1 VSGQAPASGAG
12 APVSPAR
19 TGAAVVLAW
28 LVPGLGHGL
37 LGRWR
42 RGLLQGV
49 VILGMFAVG
58 LALQGSLS
66 QPREGS
72 LLSLLATVADM
83 GVGPLY
89 FVLRALG
96 AGVGDVTAATHE
108 IGNTFHWSAGIM
120 NMLLV
125 FDAFDVARG
134 RK

>member
-1 VSGQAPASGAG
+1 VA
-12 APVSPAR
+12 
-19 TGAAVVLAW
+19 LAW

-42 RGLLQGV
+42 RGVAQGLL
-49 VILGMFAVG
+49 ILGMYAVG
-58 LALQGSLS
+58 LLLDGALSH
-66 QPREGS
+66 PREGS
-72 LLSLLATVADM
+72 YLALLATVADL

-89 FVLRALG
+89 LVLRALG

-120 NMLLV
+120 NLLLV
-125 FDAFDVARG
+125 LDAFDVSQG